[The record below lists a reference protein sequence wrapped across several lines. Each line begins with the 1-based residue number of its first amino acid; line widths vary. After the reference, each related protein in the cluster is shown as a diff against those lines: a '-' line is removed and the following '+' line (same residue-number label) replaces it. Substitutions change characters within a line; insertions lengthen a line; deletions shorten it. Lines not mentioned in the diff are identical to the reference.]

1 MGEEDV
7 EGREN
12 AARCF
17 FSDKTP
23 PHPCGVSLVRFLPT
37 WARNEHNKLT
47 DKSNFKAPCKQGAF
61 TIKLWSNS
69 QRFQRRNPRGGH
81 HDRFP
86 R

>member
-23 PHPCGVSLVRFLPT
+23 PHPCGVLLVRFLPT
-37 WARNEHNKLT
+37 WAENEHK
-47 DKSNFKAPCKQGAF
+47 DKHKFIKQKAAMRLFVGFK
-61 TIKLWSNS
+61 TYYS
-69 QRFQRRNPRGGH
+69 
-81 HDRFP
+81 
-86 R
+86 

>member
-23 PHPCGVSLVRFLPT
+23 P
-37 WARNEHNKLT
+37 
-47 DKSNFKAPCKQGAF
+47 APM
-61 TIKLWSNS
+61 
-69 QRFQRRNPRGGH
+69 RRSFGSFSADVGRK
-81 HDRFP
+81 
-86 R
+86 